1 MKIGT
6 KSLLFGGHQFIIH
19 PIMVLL
25 AWIRLYGFPK
35 DYRII
40 IAIIV
45 HDWGYWDKPNID
57 GKEGKHHPELGANI
71 VSKLFDNF
79 SGVYQSY
86 YFFTYFHSRWCT
98 NEYSKSVNRTYDPS
112 GLCYADKLAFCYE
125 TKWFFLLR
133 VTLSKEIKEFLQIE
147 KLKSKQEWFNLVRK
161 RTLWYVGRNY
171 KNYSY

>member
-1 MKIGT
+1 MKVGT

-40 IAIIV
+40 IAMIV

-57 GKEGKHHPELGANI
+57 GKEGKLHPWEGANLMYCLFKRGWW
-71 VSKLFDNF
+71 SK
-79 SGVYQSY
+79 
-86 YFFTYFHSRWCT
+86 FTLYHSRYT
-98 NEYSKSVNRTYDPS
+98 AFRNREKPS
-112 GLCYADKLAFCYE
+112 RLCYADKLAFCYE
-125 TKWFFLLR
+125 IKWFFLLR
-133 VTLSKEIKEFLQIE
+133 ITLSKEIKEFLQIDNI
-147 KLKSKQEWFNLVRK
+147 KSKQEWFNLVRK

>member
-40 IAIIV
+40 IAIII
-45 HDWGYWDKPNID
+45 HDWGYWNKPNID
-57 GKEGKHHPELGANI
+57 GIEGKHHPELGAKI
-71 VSKLFDNF
+71 MHALFN
-79 SGVYQSY
+79 Y
-86 YFFTYFHSRWCT
+86 YWGLFTYYHSRFCT
-98 NEYSKSVNRTYDPS
+98 KWEYIEYPS
-112 GLCYADKLAFCYE
+112 MLCYADKLAFCYE
-125 TKWFFLLR
+125 IKLFFLLR
-133 VTLSKEIKEFLQIE
+133 VTLSKEIKEFLQID
-147 KLKSKQEWFNLVRK
+147 KIKSKSQWFDIVKK
-161 RTLWYVGRNY
+161 RTLLYVGKNY